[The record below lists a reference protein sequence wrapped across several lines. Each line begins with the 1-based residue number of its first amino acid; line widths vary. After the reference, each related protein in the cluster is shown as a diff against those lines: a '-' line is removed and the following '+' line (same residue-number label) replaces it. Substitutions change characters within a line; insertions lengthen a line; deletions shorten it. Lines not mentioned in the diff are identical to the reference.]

1 LGPLAGRTLR
11 LDRSKQRSMLKRLAA
26 RIGMKTAA
34 LCHSY
39 GMVGFVKELI
49 DEPAAYDVT
58 RKNWTGK
65 STRASKFASITIVPS
80 MVMVRKA
87 QAHIVLPSGQAT
99 WRTS

>member
-1 LGPLAGRTLR
+1 
-11 LDRSKQRSMLKRLAA
+11 MLKRLAA
-26 RIGMKTAA
+26 RIGMKTA

-49 DEPAAYDVT
+49 GEPAAHDVT

-80 MVMVRKA
+80 MVIVRKA
-87 QAHIVLPSGQAT
+87 QAHIVLPSGQA
-99 WRTS
+99 WRSC